1 VAEDRC
7 SVVIADDA
15 AEVRRLVRT
24 QLNLSGRFVVVGE
37 ARNGLDAIDLCREH
51 QPDIA
56 LLDISMPEV
65 DGLEALQKIRRIAPE
80 TRVVMY
86 TGFDHAE
93 LAAKARELGAAALI
107 EKSSAMT
114 ALPDALDAIRSELPP
129 QPGVPEATTVDV
141 DQSVLDEHLER
152 FREVFDQ
159 AAIGMATTT
168 LTGRIV
174 RANNALA
181 ELVGHGPPEL
191 VGMPYADLA
200 PVENLTE
207 VSEAL
212 HLAQAGQGEVV
223 RFEHEVVRIPDRTL
237 LATAA
242 PVRDSRA
249 RPLYLFLQS
258 QDVSAQRQ
266 AEEELRQS
274 EQRFRLLVEA
284 VQDYAIF
291 MLDTTGTVISWNPGA
306 QRIKQ
311 YGSREI
317 IGKHFRIF
325 YPPEVQAIRHPE
337 HELELAL
344 RHGHYEEEGWRV
356 RKDGSRFW
364 ASVVI
369 TAVHNKQGE
378 HVGFAK
384 VTRDID
390 ERRQMLLGAQ
400 EAAAALARANGELEV
415 ANARLAREAADQA
428 QFLAVTAHELRNPI
442 GVLTGSAK
450 LLTTHLHQMTDA
462 ERAELGEAVITSAAR
477 LQRLLRDLL
486 TTARIEAKAMRL
498 EVQDVDVSDVVGR
511 TVATVRS
518 ATPDAVIEV
527 DVPAGLHVR
536 GEADKLA
543 QLLDNLLGNALRYG
557 APPIRIAARA
567 VDGHVDLTVS
577 DCGKGVPPELR
588 TRLFDRFISGSTGT
602 GTGLGL
608 FIVRELARAHGGTA
622 RYETDQH
629 GHPSFVVTLPTSK
642 PPPQQGSAAAGAMP

>member
-1 VAEDRC
+1 MAEDRC

-15 AEVRRLVRT
+15 AEVRGLVRT

-37 ARNGLDAIDLCREH
+37 GRNGLEAIDLCREH

-65 DGLEALQKIRRIAPE
+65 DGLEALSKIRRISPQ

-86 TGFDHAE
+86 TGFDQTE
-93 LAAKARELGAAALI
+93 LATRARELGAAALI
-107 EKSSAMT
+107 EKSAAM
-114 ALPDALDAIRSELPP
+114 AELPDALDALRREHPAQPQTIQSRSE
-129 QPGVPEATTVDV
+129 DV
-141 DQSVLDEHLER
+141 DTSVLDEHLER
-152 FREVFDQ
+152 FREVFEE
-159 AAIGMATTT
+159 AAIGMATMT

-174 RANNALA
+174 RANRALG
-181 ELVGHGPPEL
+181 ELVGHTAHEL
-191 VGMPYADLA
+191 VGMPYGDLA
-200 PVENLTE
+200 PVENLTDI
-207 VSEAL
+207 SEAL

-223 RFEHEVVRIPDRTL
+223 RFEHDVVRIPERTL

-242 PVRDSRA
+242 PVRDGRG

-258 QDVSAQRQ
+258 QDVSAQRH
-266 AEEELRQS
+266 AEEELRES
-274 EQRFRLLVEA
+274 EERFRLLVEA

-291 MLDTTGTVISWNPGA
+291 MLDTTGTITSWNPGA

-311 YGSREI
+311 YASHEI

-344 RHGHYEEEGWRV
+344 RYGHYEEEGWRI

-364 ASVVI
+364 ASVLI
-369 TAVHNKQGE
+369 TAVHNHQGE

-390 ERRQMLLGAQ
+390 ERRQMLLDSQ
-400 EAAAALARANGELEV
+400 EAAAALARANTELEV

-450 LLTTHLHQMTDA
+450 LLITHLDQMTDA
-462 ERAELGEAVITSAAR
+462 ERAELGEAVTTSGAR

-486 TTARIEAKAMRL
+486 TTARIEAKAMSL
-498 EVQDVDVSDVVGR
+498 ELNDVDVAGLVTRSVS
-511 TVATVRS
+511 AARS
-518 ATPDAVIEV
+518 ATPDVDIEV
-527 DVPAGLHVR
+527 DVPAGLRVR
-536 GEADKLA
+536 GDGDKLA

-557 APPIRIAARA
+557 AAPIRISARA
-567 VDGHVDLTVS
+567 HGGQVELTVS
-577 DCGKGVPPELR
+577 DFGRGVPSELR
-588 TRLFDRFISGSTGT
+588 ARLFDRFISGSTGT

-622 RYETDQH
+622 RYETDAQ
-629 GHPSFVVTLPTSK
+629 GHPSFTVTLPMSGPRHSRK
-642 PPPQQGSAAAGAMP
+642 VPQ